1 MTGSLQIAVT
11 AVGGLALFIYGM
23 GLMSDGL
30 KETAGSK
37 LKAVLGYMTKN
48 RFFAI
53 AAGAGVTALIQS
65 SSATSVMTVGFVNA
79 GLLSLEQAIGVIFGA
94 NIGTTITGQIVSLK
108 LDDLALPAIT
118 IGVAG
123 LLAAR
128 GKSMRGILRTVLGF
142 GFLFYG
148 MQVMSHELKS
158 LTEMPAFI
166 RFFST
171 FDCTPSATGH
181 LPLGCVLGAIAV
193 GTLCTMLVQS
203 SSATIGI
210 TIALA
215 EAGAINIWTAIP
227 IVLGD
232 NIGTTVT
239 AGLAAIGTNANA
251 RRTALAHALFNLLGT
266 MILTASFALVF
277 TASDGVGAP
286 AFFHLVD
293 FCVPGDS
300 FAGANPG
307 RYVAMAHTLFNVG
320 NVILLSAFIPA
331 LARICET
338 IIRSKGESRTLT
350 LEPNLLVAPALA
362 LQAAA
367 SAVAEMTRRAWTV
380 ASVALNNSLG
390 KTSVNPESIEAAER
404 EVDKMREQIKAYLV
418 EISQR
423 KLSQREALM
432 IPELIHCAN
441 DAERI
446 SDLAL
451 KVCRKGDVVRGGIAD
466 PGAVSLVAGVAA
478 QVRQFAHGTIDAMR
492 NGKPP
497 AFDPKSIDSGIRSAA
512 RMATLE
518 LWSDQPSRGAH
529 TREYLA
535 LVSVFKCLG
544 DISRH
549 IGNIAVRAREFRA
562 PSNPPQTTVR
572 FGII

>member
-1 MTGSLQIAVT
+1 MTGNLQIAVT

-79 GLLSLEQAIGVIFGA
+79 GLLSLQQAIGVIFGA

-123 LLAAR
+123 LLAVR

-148 MQVMSHELKS
+148 MQVMSQELKS

-181 LPLGCVLGAIAV
+181 LPLWCVLGAIAV

-266 MILTASFALVF
+266 MILTASFAFVF
-277 TASDGVGAP
+277 TAPGGVGAP

-293 FCVPGDS
+293 LCVPGDS

-307 RYVAMAHTLFNVG
+307 RHVAMAHTLFNVG

-451 KVCRKGDVVRGGIAD
+451 KVCRKGDVVKGGIAD

-478 QVRQFAHGTIDAMR
+478 QVRQFAHDTIDAMR

-518 LWSDQPSRGAH
+518 LWNDQPSRGAH
-529 TREYLA
+529 TLEYLA

-549 IGNIAVRAREFRA
+549 IGNIAVRARGFSSA
-562 PSNPPQTTVR
+562 V
-572 FGII
+572 

>member
-1 MTGSLQIAVT
+1 M
-11 AVGGLALFIYGM
+11 
-23 GLMSDGL
+23 
-30 KETAGSK
+30 
-37 LKAVLGYMTKN
+37 
-48 RFFAI
+48 
-53 AAGAGVTALIQS
+53 
-65 SSATSVMTVGFVNA
+65 
-79 GLLSLEQAIGVIFGA
+79 
-94 NIGTTITGQIVSLK
+94 
-108 LDDLALPAIT
+108 
-118 IGVAG
+118 AG

-293 FCVPGDS
+293 LCVPGDS

-451 KVCRKGDVVRGGIAD
+451 KVCRKGDVVKGGIAD